1 MDVSDCSLI
10 CMIDKHIS
18 LKKIPSLKNLNG
30 IKKIKSCK
38 NL

>member
-10 CMIDKHIS
+10 CMIGKYNG